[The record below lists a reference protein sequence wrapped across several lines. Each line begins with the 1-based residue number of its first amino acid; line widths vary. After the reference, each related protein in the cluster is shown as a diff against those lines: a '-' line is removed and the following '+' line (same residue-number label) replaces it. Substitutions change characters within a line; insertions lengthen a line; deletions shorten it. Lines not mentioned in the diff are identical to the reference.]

1 MLYDAAHVVSKNLP
15 QSSVK
20 TPSTFNIKIMSMKV
34 MIFITI
40 ILILAA
46 IVAYV
51 NAIALLHGGTIL
63 DSVFSILFI
72 FSVVFFGVHSIG
84 YYLNTIRSIEKYPNT
99 VTRNTYIYSKS
110 QVAVL
115 VPMYNEPMDMLSM
128 NLPAVVNASKGLA
141 VVYVLD
147 DSTNPESRKNIKN
160 FCDNMGVQ
168 YIHRENRRGYKAG
181 ATNDILPVLKEEFVC
196 ILDADQMPDPSF
208 LREVL
213 PFLQNDP
220 NLALV
225 QVPQEY
231 TNLDASLLSRAAQ
244 AQQIIFYDVI
254 TEGKSTLGTLFSCG
268 TNIVY
273 RKEALLS
280 VGGFDENSI
289 TEDLATSV
297 DMHMKGWK
305 TFYYNKKLVY
315 GRAPT
320 ELAAYFNQQWRWAFG
335 TMQCFKKIFNKV
347 LKNKSFSLAY
357 KFDYFLSTSWYL
369 SGWAYLIQMISPVAF
384 LLFNIRPLNL
394 DLTTYLLFLLPY
406 SLFTLGTFLL
416 TFIKSGNSLK
426 SVFYNTSMNII
437 SFPITTGASIQAL
450 RGKAKP
456 FVTARTGSSVS
467 WRSLWPQLLLITL
480 LTTSI
485 VKGILFDLQSW
496 FTIVNIVG
504 AGFHLA
510 MLIPI
515 FKINSAPKDSSLD
528 SKILSLKN

>member
-1 MLYDAAHVVSKNLP
+1 M
-15 QSSVK
+15 
-20 TPSTFNIKIMSMKV
+20 KIMIV
-34 MIFITI
+34 ITI
-40 ILILAA
+40 ISILAA
-46 IVAYV
+46 IVVYV
-51 NAIALLHGGTIL
+51 NATALLHNGTIL
-63 DSVFSILFI
+63 DSIFSILFI

-84 YYLNTIRSIEKYPNT
+84 YYLNTVRSIEKYPKT
-99 VTRNTYIYSKS
+99 IAHNTYVYSKD

-115 VPMYNEPMDMLSM
+115 VPMYNEPLDMICM
-128 NLPAVVNASKGLA
+128 NLSAVVNASKDVA

-147 DSTNPESRKNIKN
+147 DSTKPEISRDIKN
-160 FCDNMGVQ
+160 FCEHMGVQ

-181 ATNDILPVLKEEFVC
+181 ATNDILPLLKEEFVC
-196 ILDADQMPDPSF
+196 ILDADQMPDPNF

-231 TNLDASLLSRAAQ
+231 TNLDASILSKASQ

-273 RKEALLS
+273 RKNALLS

-289 TEDLATSV
+289 TEDLATTV
-297 DMHMKGWK
+297 DLHVNGWK

-335 TMQCFKKIFNKV
+335 TMQCAKKIFAKV
-347 LKNKSFSLAY
+347 LRNKSFSLAY

-394 DLTTYLLFLLPY
+394 DLTTYIIFLLPY
-406 SLFTLGTFLL
+406 SIFTLATFLL
-416 TFIKSGNSLK
+416 TFIKSGNSLT
-426 SVFYNTSMNII
+426 SVFYNTSMNMI

-450 RGKAKP
+450 RNKAKP

-467 WRSLWPQLLLITL
+467 WRALWPQLLVITL
-480 LTTSI
+480 LTVSI
-485 VKGILFDLQSW
+485 AKGMLFNLESW
-496 FTIVNIVG
+496 FTIVNVIG

-515 FKINSAPKDSSLD
+515 FKINSAPKESSLD
-528 SKILSLKN
+528 AKIFSLNKQTLEQT